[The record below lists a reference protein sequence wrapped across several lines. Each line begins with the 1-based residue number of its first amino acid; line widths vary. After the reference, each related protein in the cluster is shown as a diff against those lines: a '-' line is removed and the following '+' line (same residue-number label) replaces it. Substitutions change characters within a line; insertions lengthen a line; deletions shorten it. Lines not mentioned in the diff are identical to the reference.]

1 MSGVQ
6 TTWTVFKDTYTQ
18 RKCLLK
24 IAMSFILWLLLLVS
38 ASCTVLELDE
48 DTAYCNGIDLRE
60 ITIREVHLHYLTGRL
75 TVQNVTDCYL
85 NRIHALNPT
94 LNAVISTNPNAHLD
108 AIKLDLKM
116 RRGEWGSLYGIPI
129 LVKDNI
135 AVDGM
140 QTTAG
145 TLFLKDIFPK
155 QEAIV
160 VKRLRKHGAII
171 LGKTNLSELSGCQGG
186 ATRFPY
192 NLTGKV
198 YGSSSGSAA
207 AVAANL
213 ALGALG
219 TETVGS
225 IICPSSVTWVF
236 GFKPTFNKRQN
247 QGLIHV
253 AKSLDSI
260 GVIARTSRDTDI
272 LANAIAFRKHSLY
285 ILKNPAIGILRFP
298 RFEASFPE
306 HVALIT
312 HRLEQLDGV
321 RVIPNIEFTMPY
333 EYIKNI
339 TLGIFAEFHQDIKDY
354 LAQSPNPN
362 LKDVRSIVEWYKT
375 NPTTRTF
382 QLKALKR
389 VANLTPLEIFTF
401 KKKLLTIK
409 KRVREALSSLL
420 ASNSLDVIAI
430 PSHCDLGGFTFPNIA
445 GFPIINVPLGYS
457 ADATSISMAIF
468 GNHNSDPLLLSLA
481 NMIETANPTPRVPP
495 SFHQQI

>member
-1 MSGVQ
+1 
-6 TTWTVFKDTYTQ
+6 
-18 RKCLLK
+18 
-24 IAMSFILWLLLLVS
+24 MSFILWLLLLVS

-60 ITIREVHLHYLTGRL
+60 ITIREVHLHYLKGRL
-75 TVQNVTDCYL
+75 TVQNVT
-85 NRIHALNPT
+85 
-94 LNAVISTNPNAHLD
+94 
-108 AIKLDLKM
+108 
-116 RRGEWGSLYGIPI
+116 E
-129 LVKDNI
+129 
-135 AVDGM
+135 
-140 QTTAG
+140 G

-171 LGKTNLSELSGCQGG
+171 LGKTNLSELSGFLTPDASHGFSCQGG

-225 IICPSSVTWVF
+225 IICPSSVTSVF

-260 GVIARTSRDTDI
+260 GVIARTSCDTAI

-312 HRLEQLDGV
+312 HRLERLYGV

-339 TLGIFAEFHQDIKDY
+339 TLGIFAEFHQDMKDY

-420 ASNSLDVIAI
+420 ASNSLDAIAI

-481 NMIETANPTPRVPP
+481 NMIETANPTPRIPP